1 MIVFITLLVLPWS
14 KCKFLVFLYSA
25 PSSAVYYMFALYKY
39 FIISK
44 TLHKCMLFD
53 YIYIYMGEGYM
64 QGLIAVSKLI
74 YRMKHTHKKPE
85 RTFLSWSVFSLG
97 LTVSKVL
104 LKMPTMQ
111 VNDISYIDLPV
122 SSSIRLLL
130 TEVFSWSCRSFSW
143 HTVCSWAICSCRVVV
158 CCPNCIDTSVKGQ
171 TRLGRSMLLL
181 SSSFFFFFFWG
192 ARG

>member
-1 MIVFITLLVLPWS
+1 
-14 KCKFLVFLYSA
+14 
-25 PSSAVYYMFALYKY
+25 
-39 FIISK
+39 
-44 TLHKCMLFD
+44 
-53 YIYIYMGEGYM
+53 MGEGYM
-64 QGLIAVSKLI
+64 QGLIAVSRLI
-74 YRMKHTHKKPE
+74 YRMKHTHTKTE

-104 LKMPTMQ
+104 VKMPTMQ

-181 SSSFFFFFFWG
+181 SSFFFFFFSG
-192 ARG
+192 GRGGRAILYWAVVVLSPSTWSAAG

>member
-25 PSSAVYYMFALYKY
+25 PSSAVYHMFALYKY

-74 YRMKHTHKKPE
+74 YMNETHTKKTGKNFLVLE
-85 RTFLSWSVFSLG
+85 RFFS
-97 LTVSKVL
+97 
-104 LKMPTMQ
+104 
-111 VNDISYIDLPV
+111 
-122 SSSIRLLL
+122 
-130 TEVFSWSCRSFSW
+130 
-143 HTVCSWAICSCRVVV
+143 RVDRFEGSRK
-158 CCPNCIDTSVKGQ
+158 NADDAS
-171 TRLGRSMLLL
+171 
-181 SSSFFFFFFWG
+181 
-192 ARG
+192 

>member
-1 MIVFITLLVLPWS
+1 M
-14 KCKFLVFLYSA
+14 
-25 PSSAVYYMFALYKY
+25 
-39 FIISK
+39 
-44 TLHKCMLFD
+44 
-53 YIYIYMGEGYM
+53 
-64 QGLIAVSKLI
+64 
-74 YRMKHTHKKPE
+74 
-85 RTFLSWSVFSLG
+85 SWSVFSLG

-104 LKMPTMQ
+104 VKMPTMQ

-192 ARG
+192 GAGVGLYYIGQLSFCLLVHGPRLAKLHLQTCRPLSRRHRLIFAVLSSADQTP